1 MAKRDPLF
9 SASPLTDKGK
19 RIIYTGP
26 DGTGNYQPKVL
37 DYCHYIGSKSSPVE
51 GTSDAKYLWR
61 PAPSNPPPWMHR
73 HWFVGEIGWR
83 TKKFGSLNQTGLP
96 QGKKMMPKL
105 NLPAEEFE
113 IINEYKNPRK
123 LTFNPEY

>member
-1 MAKRDPLF
+1 MAKRESLF

-26 DGTGNYQPKVL
+26 DGIGNYQPKEL
-37 DYCHYIGSKSSPVE
+37 DYCHYIGSKSPPVE

-61 PAPSNPPPWMHR
+61 YSPSNPPPWMHR
-73 HWFVGEIGWR
+73 HCFVGEIGWR
-83 TKKFGSLNQTGLP
+83 TKEFGSQTALP
-96 QGKKMMPKL
+96 QSKKIMPKL
-105 NLPAEEFE
+105 NLPAEEYE

-123 LTFNPEY
+123 LTFYPKN